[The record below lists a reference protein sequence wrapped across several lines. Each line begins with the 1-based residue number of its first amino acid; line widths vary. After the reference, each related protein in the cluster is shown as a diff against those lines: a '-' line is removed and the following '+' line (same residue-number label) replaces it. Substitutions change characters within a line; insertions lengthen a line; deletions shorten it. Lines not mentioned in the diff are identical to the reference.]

1 MIIKKSVMK
10 SNDKSSYARL
20 AKYIMEEQTPEKI
33 RNIAMWTNSIYD
45 NDDIDLFMKE
55 VKAVQDSNTLSKD
68 DKTYHLI
75 VSFKE
80 DEIDINKL
88 KDIENE
94 IVTAMGYEE
103 HQRLC
108 VVHNDTDNLHL
119 HIAINKINPETNKI
133 YTPYR
138 DYQKL
143 NDIAAAI
150 ELKYDLLKDNH
161 IKSEKPYSKAVD
173 IEKSSYL
180 QSLQSY
186 IRNIDLN
193 DVTSWEDFH
202 SKLNEAGIIYQKKG
216 AGAVFTNEN
225 KKLYVK
231 ASSID
236 REYSIAKLEERF
248 GDYQAYKYDKLKTKT
263 KYDKKCIEDSGL
275 YEDYKT
281 FNEKR
286 KNDIKDSIEKLD
298 DEYNK
303 KLDTELYNIKKLMNM
318 TLLSHA
324 SYMEKVI
331 INKVFNNMIKDKK
344 ESLYKQKREEKF
356 KIYKNN
362 PYLRFNEW
370 VKKEA
375 LNNNFK
381 AINFINNQIAKENYI
396 VADFSS
402 HINNAVKVTKNGTYI
417 TADNIRLRTNGI
429 NVRSCKEYAVLKNL
443 EYYKQ
448 IYPDKPL
455 IIKGSKEFKEQ
466 VINVIAKY
474 NIQVKFND
482 ERANEIIN
490 RIKLTNKLE
499 HIKLLKDFNKIHNDK
514 MYKYKQLDFKEKEYE
529 YRGFIKHHNS
539 YFIVVKSY
547 EDNTFY
553 VKEPDNNDY
562 KNVKGLQKGS
572 SISFT
577 PGTVNENLI
586 LNDLISAKEDK
597 KLKYVLLNNEKIEN
611 LTFYGVRKYKNQLIY
626 LYEDKENNRIYTKIA
641 TKEDKELYRKK
652 EEKFLSDKKKKELD
666 NTMQR

>member
-1 MIIKKSVMK
+1 MK

-20 AKYIMEEQTPEKI
+20 AKYIMEEQTVHKI
-33 RNIAMWTNSIYD
+33 RNIGMWNSSGYD

-88 KDIENE
+88 KNIENE
-94 IVTAMGYEE
+94 IVTAMGFEE

-150 ELKYDLLKDNH
+150 EFKYGLKEDNH
-161 IKSEKPYSKAVD
+161 IKSERPYSKAVD

-186 IRNIDLN
+186 IKNIDLN

-202 SKLNEAGIIYQKKG
+202 IKLNEAGIMYQKKG

-236 REYSIAKLEERF
+236 REYSIKRLVQRF
-248 GDYQAYKYDKLKTKT
+248 GKYKPYQYDVTKT
-263 KYDKKCIEDSGL
+263 VDKYEKKAINDNGL
-275 YEDYKT
+275 YEEYKL
-281 FNEKR
+281 FNENR
-286 KNDIKDSIEKLD
+286 KNEIKNSIEQV
-298 DEYNK
+298 ETAYIN

-331 INKVFNNMIKDKK
+331 INKVFNSMIKDKK
-344 ESLYKQKREEKF
+344 ESLYKQKRKEKF
-356 KIYKNN
+356 RIYKNN

-375 LNNNFK
+375 LNNNLK
-381 AINFINNQIAKENYI
+381 AIDFINNQIAKENYI

-474 NIQVKFND
+474 NIQLKFND
-482 ERANEIIN
+482 ERANEIID
-490 RIKLTNKLE
+490 RIKLTDKLE

-529 YRGFIKHHNS
+529 YRGFFKHHNS
-539 YFIVVKSY
+539 YFLIVRSY
-547 EDNTFY
+547 ETNTFY
-553 VKEPDNNDY
+553 IKEPTKDDY
-562 KNVKGLQKGS
+562 KNIKGLQKGS
-572 SISFT
+572 TISFA
-577 PGTVNENLI
+577 PDNRINENLI
-586 LNDLISAKEDK
+586 LDDLIKVQEEK
-597 KLKYVLLNNEKIEN
+597 KLKYLPLTNENIDKLI
-611 LTFYGVRKYKNQLIY
+611 FQGVRRYKNEIIY
-626 LYEDKENNRIYTKIA
+626 LYKDNNKNRIYTKIA
-641 TKEDKELYRKK
+641 TKEDKEQYRKK
-652 EEKFLSDKKKKELD
+652 EDKILSDKILSDKNL
-666 NTMQR
+666 NR

>member
-33 RNIAMWTNSIYD
+33 RNVAMWTNSIYD

-88 KDIENE
+88 KNIENE
-94 IVTAMGYEE
+94 IVTAMGFEE

-150 ELKYDLLKDNH
+150 EFKYGLKEDNH
-161 IKSEKPYSKAVD
+161 IKSERPYSKAVD

-186 IRNIDLN
+186 IKNIDLN

-202 SKLNEAGIIYQKKG
+202 IKLNEAGIMYQKKG

-236 REYSIAKLEERF
+236 REYSIKRLVQRF
-248 GDYQAYKYDKLKTKT
+248 GKYKPYQYDVTKT
-263 KYDKKCIEDSGL
+263 VDKYEKKAINDNGL
-275 YEDYKT
+275 YEEYKL
-281 FNEKR
+281 FNENR
-286 KNDIKDSIEKLD
+286 KNEIKNSVEQVEAAYI
-298 DEYNK
+298 N

-331 INKVFNNMIKDKK
+331 INKVFNSMIKDKK
-344 ESLYKQKREEKF
+344 ESLYKQKREEKIR
-356 KIYKNN
+356 IYKNN

-375 LNNNFK
+375 LNNNLK
-381 AINFINNQIAKENYI
+381 AIDFINNQIAKENYI

-474 NIQVKFND
+474 NIQLKFND
-482 ERANEIIN
+482 ERANEIID
-490 RIKLTNKLE
+490 RIKLTDKLE
-499 HIKLLKDFNKIHNDK
+499 HIKLLKDFNNIHNDK

-529 YRGFIKHHNS
+529 YRGFFKHHNS
-539 YFIVVKSY
+539 YFLIVRSY
-547 EDNTFY
+547 ETNTFY
-553 VKEPDNNDY
+553 IKEPTKDDY
-562 KNVKGLQKGS
+562 KNIKGLQKGS
-572 SISFT
+572 TISFA
-577 PGTVNENLI
+577 PDNRINENLI
-586 LNDLISAKEDK
+586 LDDLIKVQEEK
-597 KLKYVLLNNEKIEN
+597 KLKYLPLTNENIDKLI
-611 LTFYGVRKYKNQLIY
+611 FQGVRRYKNEIIY
-626 LYEDKENNRIYTKIA
+626 LYKDNNKNRIYTKIA
-641 TKEDKELYRKK
+641 TKEDKEQYRKK
-652 EEKFLSDKKKKELD
+652 EDKILSDKILSDKNL
-666 NTMQR
+666 NR

>member
-1 MIIKKSVMK
+1 MK

-20 AKYIMEEQTPEKI
+20 AKYIMEEQTVHKI
-33 RNIAMWTNSIYD
+33 RNIGMWNSSGYD

-88 KDIENE
+88 KNIENE
-94 IVTAMGYEE
+94 IVTAMGFEE

-150 ELKYDLLKDNH
+150 EFKYGLKEDNH
-161 IKSEKPYSKAVD
+161 IKSERPYSKAVD

-186 IRNIDLN
+186 IKNIDLN

-202 SKLNEAGIIYQKKG
+202 IKLNEAGIMYQKKG

-236 REYSIAKLEERF
+236 REYSIKRLVQRF
-248 GDYQAYKYDKLKTKT
+248 GKYKPYQYDVTKT
-263 KYDKKCIEDSGL
+263 VDKYEKKAINDNGL
-275 YEDYKT
+275 YEEYKL
-281 FNEKR
+281 FNENR
-286 KNDIKDSIEKLD
+286 KNEIKNSIEQV
-298 DEYNK
+298 ETAYIN

-331 INKVFNNMIKDKK
+331 INKVFNSMIKDKK

-356 KIYKNN
+356 RIYKNN

-375 LNNNFK
+375 LNNNLK
-381 AINFINNQIAKENYI
+381 AIDFINNQIAKENYI

-402 HINNAVKVTKNGTYI
+402 HINNAVKVTKNGT
-417 TADNIRLRTNGI
+417 DRK
-429 NVRSCKEYAVLKNL
+429 S
-443 EYYKQ
+443 
-448 IYPDKPL
+448 
-455 IIKGSKEFKEQ
+455 
-466 VINVIAKY
+466 
-474 NIQVKFND
+474 
-482 ERANEIIN
+482 
-490 RIKLTNKLE
+490 
-499 HIKLLKDFNKIHNDK
+499 
-514 MYKYKQLDFKEKEYE
+514 
-529 YRGFIKHHNS
+529 
-539 YFIVVKSY
+539 VV
-547 EDNTFY
+547 
-553 VKEPDNNDY
+553 
-562 KNVKGLQKGS
+562 
-572 SISFT
+572 
-577 PGTVNENLI
+577 
-586 LNDLISAKEDK
+586 
-597 KLKYVLLNNEKIEN
+597 
-611 LTFYGVRKYKNQLIY
+611 
-626 LYEDKENNRIYTKIA
+626 
-641 TKEDKELYRKK
+641 
-652 EEKFLSDKKKKELD
+652 
-666 NTMQR
+666 